1 MVGTGSCGSDAG
13 QTGAGLL
20 KGRPIDALRQKPVP
34 PRPRTAEPVSRET
47 LPKVAALLGGVTA
60 GLAVT
65 AASDLSL
72 IVDGDGVIQGATG
85 GDDFADE
92 KIGGWLGRRLID
104 TVTVESRKK
113 VDELLR
119 DAGPGEVTRWRQVN
133 HPSPT
138 GTDLPI
144 RYAALRPDADGPILV
159 LGRDMRAVAALQRRL
174 ADTQQALERDY
185 DHLRAAETRYR
196 LLFQVC
202 GEAVLVVDA
211 TTRRV
216 VEANPAAARLIG
228 RPVRRMVGVD
238 AVELFDPVGLRS
250 LEAQHG
256 SLRATGQAADV
267 RATLPQGRGT
277 VTVSASL
284 FRGEGGTSAILRL
297 LPEKVET
304 APSQDDASG
313 VLPTRA
319 LLESMPEGFVVT
331 DSGRR
336 IVWTNAAFL
345 ELAQLAAEGQARGR
359 PIEEWLGRDETEART
374 LFATLQDHGSVRR
387 FQSVVRGAY
396 GGLEDV
402 EIAAVA
408 AAGSPSFLGLSI
420 RSLPRRSAL
429 NVGTRTEPRSVEQ
442 MAELVGR
449 VSMKTLVRE
458 TTDLIEKLCIEAA
471 LRITRDNRAS
481 AAEMLGLSRQG
492 LYAKMRR
499 YGVGDLDP
507 TEEE

>member
-1 MVGTGSCGSDAG
+1 M
-13 QTGAGLL
+13 
-20 KGRPIDALRQKPVP
+20 
-34 PRPRTAEPVSRET
+34 
-47 LPKVAALLGGVTA
+47 
-60 GLAVT
+60 T

-72 IVDGDGVIQGATG
+72 IVDADGVIRGATG
-85 GDDFADE
+85 ADDFAEE
-92 KIGGWLGRRLID
+92 KIGGWLGQRLVD
-104 TVTVESRKK
+104 TVTVESRPK

-119 DAGPGEVTRWRQVN
+119 DAGPGAITRWRQVN

-144 RYAALRPDADGPILV
+144 RYTALRPEAEGPILV

-174 ADTQQALERDY
+174 ADTQQTLERDY
-185 DHLRAAETRYR
+185 DRLRAAETRYR
-196 LLFQVC
+196 LLFQIC

-211 TTRRV
+211 ANRRV
-216 VEANPAAARLIG
+216 IEANPAAARLIG
-228 RPVRRMVGVD
+228 RPIRRLVGVD
-238 AVELFDPVGLRS
+238 AVELFDPASVRT
-250 LEAQHG
+250 LEGQHT
-256 SLRATGQAADV
+256 SLRISGHASDIRAA
-267 RATLPQGRGT
+267 LPQGRGE
-277 VTVSASL
+277 VTISASL

-297 LPEKVET
+297 LPERQEAGGGAPDTT
-304 APSQDDASG
+304 AA
-313 VLPTRA
+313 VPTRA
-319 LLESMPEGFVVT
+319 LIEAMPEGFVVT
-331 DSGRR
+331 DPGHR
-336 IVWTNAAFL
+336 IIWANASFL

-387 FQSVVRGAY
+387 YASVIRGTY
-396 GGLEDV
+396 GGMEDV

-408 AAGSPSFLGLSI
+408 ASGSPACLGFSI
-420 RSLPRRSAL
+420 RALPPRSAL

-449 VSMKTLVRE
+449 VQMKTLVRE

-499 YGVGDLDP
+499 YGVGDLDVV
-507 TEEE
+507 EEG

>member
-1 MVGTGSCGSDAG
+1 MTA
-13 QTGAGLL
+13 
-20 KGRPIDALRQKPVP
+20 
-34 PRPRTAEPVSRET
+34 RPRTAEPVSNET
-47 LPKVAALLGGVTA
+47 LPKVAALLGGSAA

-65 AASDLSL
+65 ATSDLSL
-72 IVDGDGVIQGATG
+72 IVDADGIIRGATG
-85 GDDFADE
+85 AADFAEE
-92 KIGGWLGRRLID
+92 KIGGWLGRRLVD
-104 TVTVESRKK
+104 TVTVESRIK

-138 GTDLPI
+138 GIDLPI
-144 RYAALRPDADGPILV
+144 RYTALRPDADGPILV
-159 LGRDMRAVAALQRRL
+159 LGRDMRTVAALQRRL
-174 ADTQQALERDY
+174 ADTQQTLERDY
-185 DHLRAAETRYR
+185 DRLRAAETRYR
-196 LLFQVC
+196 LLFQIC
-202 GEAVLVVDA
+202 GEAVLVVDS

-216 VEANPAAARLIG
+216 IEANPSAARLLG
-228 RPVRRMVGVD
+228 RAVRRLVGVD
-238 AVELFDPVGLRS
+238 VVELFDPASLRT

-256 SLRATGQAADV
+256 SLRATGQAADI
-267 RATLPQGRGT
+267 RAALLQGRGE
-277 VTVSASL
+277 VTISASL

-297 LPEKVET
+297 IPE
-304 APSQDDASG
+304 QGASEG
-313 VLPTRA
+313 VSSESPGALPTRA
-319 LLESMPEGFVVT
+319 LIEAMPEGFVIT
-331 DSGRR
+331 DSGHRV
-336 IVWTNAAFL
+336 IWANAAFL

-359 PIEEWLGRDETEART
+359 PVEEWLARDETEART

-387 FQSVVRGAY
+387 FATVVRGAY
-396 GGLEDV
+396 GGMEDV
-402 EIAAVA
+402 EVAAVA
-408 AAGSPSFLGLSI
+408 SSGMPACIGLSI
-420 RSLPRRSAL
+420 RALPPRSAL
-429 NVGTRTEPRSVEQ
+429 NVGTRAEPRSVEQ

-507 TEEE
+507 GDDA